1 MLFVAQKRSNKG
13 FYMCLNVISAA
24 NDAHANDVIYHNTY
38 RVMLKEKMIKRE
50 LEYHENWN
58 LNFLGP
64 TGVSNDEFQL
74 NRFNKL
80 V

>member
-1 MLFVAQKRSNKG
+1 MLFVAQKRSDKG

-50 LEYHENWN
+50 LEYHEN
-58 LNFLGP
+58 
-64 TGVSNDEFQL
+64 
-74 NRFNKL
+74 
-80 V
+80 